1 MKTFSSPLGQVHVL
15 GKEALFLETLR
26 LIKTA
31 AKNSAEEIV
40 VGLTGGSTPK
50 AFYAWAAEHQALSAD
65 LKEKVVWSTSDERCV
80 PLESDDSNFGH
91 ADRGML
97 TPLDVP
103 AENKFPWPVELE
115 PEACADEYNHRWN
128 ERFGA
133 HRGFDICLLG
143 MGDDSHTASL
153 FPHCPLIGSNHHEN
167 YAATHWPERGWR
179 VTITPE
185 GFSRCK
191 QIVVSVTGAGKGEA
205 LFQAFHGQF
214 DPRAKPIQLLRAHA
228 HKTIWLLDP
237 PAAEGLD
244 LDLG

>member
-1 MKTFSSPLGQVHVL
+1 MKSFESPLGQVHVL
-15 GKEALFLETLR
+15 AKEAIFLETMR
-26 LIKTA
+26 LIKNA
-31 AKNSAEEIV
+31 HKENPEEVI

-50 AFYAWAAEHQALSAD
+50 AFYKWAAEHKALSAELRD
-65 LKEKVVWSTSDERCV
+65 GIIWSTSDERCV

-97 TPLDVP
+97 VPLEVP
-103 AENKFPWPVELE
+103 AENKFPWPVELD
-115 PEACADEYNHRWN
+115 PEACADEFNHRWN
-128 ERFGA
+128 DRFGPN
-133 HRGFDICLLG
+133 RGFDICFLG

-153 FPHCPLIGSNHHEN
+153 FPHCPLIGTHHHEN
-167 YAATHWPERGWR
+167 FAATNWPERGWR

-191 QIVVSVTGAGKGEA
+191 LIVVCVTGAGKTEA
-205 LFQAFHGQF
+205 LRDSFHGEF
-214 DPRAKPIQLLRAHA
+214 NPMEKPVQLLKAHA

-244 LDLG
+244 GQS